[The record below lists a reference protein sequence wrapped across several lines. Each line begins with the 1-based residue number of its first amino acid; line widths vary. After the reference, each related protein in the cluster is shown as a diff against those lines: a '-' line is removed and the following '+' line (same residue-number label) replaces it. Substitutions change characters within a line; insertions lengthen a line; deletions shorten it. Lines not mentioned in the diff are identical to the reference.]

1 MKRTP
6 LYATH
11 VAAGARLVEFAGWEM
26 PVQYQG
32 ILAEHRAVRE
42 RAGLFDVSHMGQI
55 EVRGAAALAALQ
67 RVTANDLTRLSDG
80 SAQYSLLMLPSGGI
94 VDDIIVHRFSSSHYF
109 LCVNAANREGDVE
122 YLRQHAAGA
131 EIVDRSDDCALL
143 ALQGP
148 RATEVLGKLT
158 KTPLA
163 SVARFC
169 FVDGEVA
176 GCSAMLAR
184 TGYTGEDGWELYC
197 RPTDAP
203 ALWDVLLVA
212 GTRWDVVPVGLG
224 ARDTLRLEAALPLYG
239 HELTRETTP
248 YEARLGWV
256 VRLEKGDFLGRD
268 ALVRQKEEGLSRILA
283 GLRVDR
289 GGVPRQGYAILHA
302 GGRVGEV
309 CSGTQSPTLGK
320 GIALGY
326 VEPHLAKNG
335 TRLGVEV
342 RGREVDA
349 EVVATPFYRR
359 PSQRK

>member
-42 RAGLFDVSHMGQI
+42 RAGLFDVSHMGQV

-80 SAQYSLLMLPSGGI
+80 TAQYSLLMLPGGGI
-94 VDDIIVHRFSSSHYF
+94 VDDIIIHRFGAARYF
-109 LCVNAANREGDVE
+109 ICVNAANRDTDVA
-122 YLRQHAAGA
+122 YLQENANGA

-148 RATEVLGKLT
+148 RATEILAGLT
-158 KTPLA
+158 KTALA
-163 SVARFC
+163 GVARFC

-176 GCSAMLAR
+176 GRAAMMAR
-184 TGYTGEDGWELYC
+184 TGYTGEDGWEIYC
-197 RPTDAP
+197 RPADAA
-203 ALWDVLLVA
+203 ALWGAILDA

-248 YEARLGWV
+248 YEARLAWV

-268 ALVRQKEEGLSRILA
+268 VLVRQKEEGVPRLLA

-289 GGVPRQGYAILHA
+289 GGVPRQGYPIVQA
-302 GGRVGEV
+302 GSRVGEV

-335 TRLGVEV
+335 TRLGIEV
-342 RGREVDA
+342 RGREVAA

-359 PSQRK
+359 NQRK